1 MLNIKSKI
9 GKSNCDIKENEEF
22 VNENSQDLIDNKVLL
37 DSKNEKENSN
47 EVNENIGQRIKELR
61 ISKGLSQ
68 EKLASIFSVSRQAV
82 QKRETN
88 INEPD
93 IRTLRKIAKFFNVSL
108 IYIIDGK
115 EENNKSVSLE
125 NTEPKKDLITTKS
138 FKNSELTV
146 KNIILII
153 VFTLSVILFFGL
165 LIYAFLNPLY
175 RYQRF
180 SFFWWYVPIDGFNP
194 SYFLFQFLNLASI
207 VGVVLSLVFLFK
219 KKKGAKKK

>member
-22 VNENSQDLIDNKVLL
+22 VNENSQDLINNKALL

-115 EENNKSVSLE
+115 EENNKPGSLE
-125 NTEPKKDLITTKS
+125 NTEPKKDLIATKS
-138 FKNSELTV
+138 FKNNELTV

-180 SFFWWYVPIDGFNP
+180 SFFWRYVPIDGFNP
-194 SYFLFQFLNLASI
+194 SYFLFQVLNLASI